1 MNGKELRLEQQEL
14 LKKMAEQMADIQK
27 KVEELHSR
35 MDEFACKGAK
45 AKGGKGAK

>member
-35 MDEFACKGAK
+35 MDEFACKGSAKK
-45 AKGGKGAK
+45 AKK